1 MEHIRQRYE
10 VYEVDALLYSQAKQ
24 LFDVRL
30 ECAREKME
38 RETKETEQEEKIQK
52 SKEINANNG
61 VILNW
66 SFKKILIFKIKSQT
80 PPKNEWDCWG
90 GILSN
95 WKKMESILCWISK
108 MFFWKEMNLFK
119 RIRAILF
126 QHLNEIVAFFAKL
139 R

>member
-38 RETKETEQEEKIQK
+38 REKKETEQEEKIQK

-61 VILNW
+61 VILN
-66 SFKKILIFKIKSQT
+66 
-80 PPKNEWDCWG
+80 
-90 GILSN
+90 
-95 WKKMESILCWISK
+95 
-108 MFFWKEMNLFK
+108 
-119 RIRAILF
+119 
-126 QHLNEIVAFFAKL
+126 
-139 R
+139 